1 MKRVILIFLTSLLLV
16 GCGTSVSNL
25 PIIED
30 GVWYMTTVQG
40 TSQNTDSVIA
50 CNGELGA
57 IYDDAWVLDVI
68 LTASDGLLEIQDL
81 TNSLK
86 FYGEYKLYNTAP
98 ETRTYAITTETSG
111 GYAVI
116 GKKKLINED
125 GQTVLILSI
134 GDYVINFSK
143 Q

>member
-1 MKRVILIFLTSLLLV
+1 MKRLILIFLTSLLLV
-16 GCGTSVSNL
+16 GCGTSVSNV

-40 TSQNTDSVIA
+40 TSQKTDSVIA

-81 TNSLK
+81 TNGLK

-98 ETRTYAITTETSG
+98 EARTYAIATETSG

-116 GKKKLINED
+116 GKKKLLNED
-125 GQTVLILSI
+125 GQPVLILSI

>member
-81 TNSLK
+81 TNRLK

-98 ETRTYAITTETSG
+98 EARTYAITTETSG